1 MQERYCPYIEEEK
14 QVYYTTDKELIKQI
28 KKYKKYSKITTISL
42 VIFLI
47 SLIAGILSTTFSFYV
62 AFGFIGVF
70 LISFIISLTFSK
82 IKSIIYNEYIKI
94 YEASEEYKNQTQA
107 IIDETIR
114 LRNTQIY
121 NKAKE
126 IVDMYYILNN
136 RKLRKEGKLQKL
148 IEYLNE
154 KE

>member
-1 MQERYCPYIEEEK
+1 MQERYCPYTEEEK
-14 QVYYTTDKELIKQI
+14 QIYYTTDKELIKQI
-28 KKYKKYSKITTISL
+28 KRYRKYNRITAVSL

-70 LISFIISLTFSK
+70 LVSFIISLTFSK
-82 IKSIIYNEYIKI
+82 IKNNIYNEYIKI
-94 YEASEEYKNQTQA
+94 YEASEEYKEQSEA
-107 IIDETIR
+107 IVNEAIE
-114 LRNTQIY
+114 LRNKQIY
-121 NKAKE
+121 NKAKD